1 MTHFMVEITYTVAF
15 DVLSSVVPEHR
26 AFLQTGYDKGWLL
39 MSGPTNPRKGGI
51 VIAKAPTIDDLR
63 AFFVTDPYAIKGL
76 ATYRY
81 VEFDPV
87 KRQPFLES
95 WVTG

>member
-1 MTHFMVEITYTVAF
+1 MLHFMVEITYTVPF

-26 AFLQTGYDKGWLL
+26 IFLKTGYEKGWLL
-39 MSGPTNPRKGGI
+39 MSGPMNPRKGGI
-51 VIAKAPTIDDLR
+51 VIAKAPSIDELR
-63 AFFVTDPYAIKGL
+63 AFFAIDPYAIKGL

-87 KRQPFLES
+87 NRQAFMDS

>member
-1 MTHFMVEITYTVAF
+1 MTHFMVEITYTVPY
-15 DVLSSVVPEHR
+15 DVLSSVTPEHR
-26 AFLQTGYDKGWLL
+26 IFLQTGYDKGWLL
-39 MSGPTNPRKGGI
+39 MSGPMNPRKGGI

-63 AFFVTDPYAIKGL
+63 AFFAIDPYAIKGL
-76 ATYRY
+76 ATYRF